1 MRNEYRRQDF
11 SILERGKFYSE
22 AATEKAANGGCS
34 NPLLKEIEMNT
45 QEIIALTLKLKPHER
60 LQVIEKIHE
69 SFDRPDP
76 EIERLWGEEAVRRLA
91 NFEAGRSK
99 TYSAEEVFGK
109 D

>member
-11 SILERGKFYSE
+11 STLERGKFFSE
-22 AATEKAANGGCS
+22 SASGMATSGVFPNQF
-34 NPLLKEIEMNT
+34 LKEIEMNT
-45 QEIIALTLKLKPHER
+45 QEIIDLTLKLRPHER
-60 LQVIEKIHE
+60 LQVIDKIHE

-91 NFEAGRSK
+91 NFDAGHSK
-99 TYSAEEVFGK
+99 TFSSDEVFGK

>member
-1 MRNEYRRQDF
+1 MRKEYRRKDF
-11 SILERGKFYSE
+11 SVLERGKFYAEGASE
-22 AATEKAANGGCS
+22 KVSADGSPNQ
-34 NPLLKEIEMNT
+34 LLKEIEMNT

-60 LQVIEKIHE
+60 LQVVDKIHE

-91 NFEAGRSK
+91 SFDAGRSK
-99 TYSAEEVFGK
+99 TYSADEVFGN